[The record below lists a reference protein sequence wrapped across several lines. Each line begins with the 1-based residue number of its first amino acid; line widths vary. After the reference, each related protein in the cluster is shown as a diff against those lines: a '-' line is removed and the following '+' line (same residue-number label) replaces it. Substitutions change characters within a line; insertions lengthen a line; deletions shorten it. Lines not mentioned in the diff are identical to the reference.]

1 MRIILVFVSLLL
13 TSFLSAQIEVSKA
26 GDGWDKQVDSAINL
40 IKVYDYEKY
49 QTLKLVCS
57 KVDFWIG
64 PHSSCTEEK
73 GRGIILIAISD
84 VSLKSTNNLA
94 AILVHESLHL
104 IIMKHSKQMNIF
116 EEEKLC
122 YSYEL
127 SFLNKLPNLE
137 PWLLEHTKE
146 QIRNNTK

>member
-1 MRIILVFVSLLL
+1 MKVLGLLVSFIL
-13 TSFLSAQIEVSKA
+13 TSFVSAQIEVSKA
-26 GDGWDKQVDSAINL
+26 GDGWDHQVDSAINL
-40 IKVYDYEKY
+40 IKTYDYEKF

-57 KVDFWIG
+57 KVDFWLG

-73 GRGIILIAISD
+73 GKGIILIAISD
-84 VSLKSTNNLA
+84 VSLKSINNLA

-104 IIMKHSKQMNIF
+104 MIMKRSSQMNSF

-127 SFLNKLPNLE
+127 SFLNKLPNPE